1 MDAAVMGVV
10 MGVLLPMVISIGA
23 FVMIV
28 YIRKFENIERMAIIE
43 RGLDPKMF
51 KRDKGVSPSPVL
63 RWALL
68 LIGAGLGLFMGYF
81 LDEVFR
87 MEVSGYFGSL
97 MIFGGIGLV
106 LAYAIEEKKAKENP
120 VNPNST
126 TLANS

>member
-1 MDAAVMGVV
+1 MEAAVMGVV

-28 YIRKFENIERMAIIE
+28 YIRKFQNAERMEIIE

-51 KRDKGVSPSPVL
+51 NRDKSTSPSPVL

-68 LIGAGLGLFMGYF
+68 LIGAGMGLFMGYF

-87 MEVSGYFGSL
+87 MEVAGYFGSL

-106 LAYAIEEKKAKENP
+106 LAYVMEGKKAKENP
-120 VNPNST
+120 
-126 TLANS
+126 

>member
-28 YIRKFENIERMAIIE
+28 YIRKFENMERMAIIE

-51 KRDKGVSPSPVL
+51 RRDRSLSPSPVL

-81 LDEVFR
+81 LDEMFR
-87 MEVSGYFGSL
+87 MEVAGYFGSL

-106 LAYAIEEKKAKENP
+106 MAYSIEEKKSKNIA
-120 VNPNST
+120 
-126 TLANS
+126 